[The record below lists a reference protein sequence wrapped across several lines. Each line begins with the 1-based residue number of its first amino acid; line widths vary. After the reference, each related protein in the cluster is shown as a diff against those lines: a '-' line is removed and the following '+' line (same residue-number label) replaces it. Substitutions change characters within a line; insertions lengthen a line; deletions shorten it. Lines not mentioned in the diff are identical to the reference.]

1 MSSEGYP
8 PLPPA
13 PPLPPFPPHTSFSS
27 AKAEGENG
35 VNSKNGANES
45 ANESANGGATGH
57 HISDVNTWKHPDR
70 NYFVFVILSVLL
82 GLLGADHFYLRSFQ
96 TGMLKIAFNI
106 VTLGMWHYW
115 DLIQIVYDGKKI
127 REEGLTSPFDWI
139 CGIGKGVFTS
149 AESEAK
155 KPKYVAQKSYLLYAF
170 LAIFFG
176 FLGFDKLY
184 MGQFWQGVAKC
195 LSCFNIFLFLFGFI
209 WVVWD
214 SIHAIFM
221 TKSILEDGIMAPIP
235 YSFFFRE
242 PIDGKQ
248 FLVNHV
254 FDPKIDGG
262 GFNPF
267 AWLESMI
274 PTLPIPS
281 VSYKGLYSDLVVP
294 FMTPTVVA
302 AINASKS
309 TEPIMKMPEM
319 PDAPTMPGLAQ
330 FGLPTALPPLPTAL
344 PSMPAV
350 PAVGTPISLLA
361 APAVNV
367 APAAT
372 VVAPAVNVAPA
383 NTAAAPVAAAPVA
396 AALVAATAAAPMKL
410 VGANNSIPNAPP
422 AARPLPPMPEVKT
435 AFAPVQAQRGG
446 GNSSTGPGPAIAG
459 VLTAVI
465 LAGGLKGFYDVISKQ
480 YG

>member
-1 MSSEGYP
+1 MSSEGHQT
-8 PLPPA
+8 LPPV
-13 PPLPPFPPHTSFSS
+13 PPVPPFSPVPPPTPGQKEAAGVGSNNSNGSS
-27 AKAEGENG
+27 D
-35 VNSKNGANES
+35 NSNNS
-45 ANESANGGATGH
+45 AGGGKSH
-57 HISDVNTWKHPDR
+57 HISDIGTWKNPDR

-96 TGMLKIAFNI
+96 TGMLKIIFNI
-106 VTLGMWHYW
+106 FTLGFWHYW
-115 DLIQIVYDGKKI
+115 DLIQIVSDGKKV

-155 KPKYVAQKSYLLYAF
+155 KPHYVAQKSYLLYAF

-184 MGQFWQGVAKC
+184 MGEFWQGVAKC

-214 SIHAIFM
+214 SVHALFM
-221 TKSILEDGIMAPIP
+221 TKSILEDGIVAPIP
-235 YSFFFRE
+235 YSFIFSK

-254 FDPKIDGG
+254 FDPKVDGG
-262 GFNPF
+262 GIGGIGSFNFNLNNLNPF
-267 AWLESMI
+267 VWIEKII
-274 PTLPIPS
+274 PALPVPT

-309 TEPIMKMPEM
+309 TEPIVKLPEL
-319 PDAPTMPGLAQ
+319 PDAPTMPGLAK
-330 FGLPTALPPLPTAL
+330 FGLPTALPALPTAL
-344 PSMPAV
+344 PTLPTALPGLPTPS
-350 PAVGTPISLLA
+350 VGVGLPISQA
-361 APAVNV
+361 APA
-367 APAAT
+367 APAAPGPAAPGPAAPGPAAPGPAAPGPAAPGPAAPGPGP
-372 VVAPAVNVAPA
+372 APAAPA
-383 NTAAAPVAAAPVA
+383 PAAPA
-396 AALVAATAAAPMKL
+396 
-410 VGANNSIPNAPP
+410 
-422 AARPLPPMPEVKT
+422 
-435 AFAPVQAQRGG
+435 QAGG
-446 GNSSTGPGPAIAG
+446 GSRNHGGPGPAIAG
-459 VLTAVI
+459 VLTAVV